1 MKFESLDRLEVSIW
15 RLMGLGVAASS
26 ASAAIL
32 SVVLGDSLGGAKM
45 PTLFVISVL
54 VFYIVATGPRRVLDR
69 QRVAQARES
78 LPLGAAAAACL
89 HVTGSRSRTL
99 ILLRSRE
106 PALAAVENE
115 CARRVLLGERPVTA
129 LEASSRELASYS
141 ASLVLQNVSTMGPGD
156 FAGGDEEVRG
166 ITSYTELSKETKLP
180 LFMTVCF
187 FAPIMLVLFSVFTH
201 SENPGALAEL
211 AAFEFVVLD
220 LTFYFS
226 TTEGEPK

>member
-1 MKFESLDRLEVSIW
+1 MAI
-15 RLMGLGVAASS
+15 SS
-26 ASAAIL
+26 ASAVIL
-32 SVVLGDSLGGAKM
+32 AVVLGDSLGGAKV

-99 ILLRSRE
+99 IMLRSRE
-106 PALAAVENE
+106 PALAEAEDE
-115 CARRVLLGERPVTA
+115 CARKVLLGERPVTA
-129 LEASSRELASYS
+129 LETSSRKLASYS
-141 ASLVLQNVSTMGPGD
+141 ASIVMQNVSAMGPGE
-156 FAGGDEEVRG
+156 FVGGDEEVRG
-166 ITSYTELSKETKLP
+166 ISSYTELSKETKLP

-201 SENPGALAEL
+201 SDAPGTLAEL

-220 LTFYFS
+220 LAFYFS